1 MNARL
6 PLFPPTPCSAVSSR
20 ANLDDA
26 LDQQRIKTNGHCV
39 PSLDGIMDYLSAQ
52 EKARLETELRER
64 TGNRKVITRR
74 IKAARELGDLS
85 ENAEYHAAR
94 EDQGLNEAKIR
105 QLERRLANSVVVDTE
120 SVPQNMVFLG
130 ATVKLREIES
140 GDESLYRLVGD
151 PGDEFDEEIIDVTPN
166 SPMGQALMKA
176 HVGEVVRVTLKRGPK
191 RFEIVEI
198 VR

>member
-1 MNARL
+1 M
-6 PLFPPTPCSAVSSR
+6 
-20 ANLDDA
+20 
-26 LDQQRIKTNGHCV
+26 TNGHCV
-39 PSLDGIMDYLSAQ
+39 PSLDGIMDYFSAQ

-64 TGNRKVITRR
+64 TGNRLVLSRR
-74 IKAARELGDLS
+74 IQTARELGDLS
-85 ENAEYHAAR
+85 ENADYHAAR

-120 SVPQNMVFLG
+120 SVPQDMVFLG

-151 PGDEFDEEIIDVTPN
+151 PGAEFDEEIMDVTPN

-176 HVGEVVRVTLKRGPK
+176 HVGEVVRVTLQRGPQ

>member
-1 MNARL
+1 
-6 PLFPPTPCSAVSSR
+6 
-20 ANLDDA
+20 
-26 LDQQRIKTNGHCV
+26 
-39 PSLDGIMDYLSAQ
+39 MDYFSAQ

-64 TGNRKVITRR
+64 TGNRLVLSRR
-74 IKAARELGDLS
+74 IQTARELGDLS
-85 ENAEYHAAR
+85 ENADYHAAR

-120 SVPQNMVFLG
+120 SVPQDMVFLG

-151 PGDEFDEEIIDVTPN
+151 PGAEFDEEIMDVTPN